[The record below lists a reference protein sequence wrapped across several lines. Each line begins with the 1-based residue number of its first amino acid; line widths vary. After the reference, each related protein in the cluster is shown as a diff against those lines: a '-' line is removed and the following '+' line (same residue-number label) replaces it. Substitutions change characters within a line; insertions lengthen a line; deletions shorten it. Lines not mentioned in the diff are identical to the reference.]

1 MQVVLTPEH
10 LSPLPLRTLRL
21 VFIQEFFFS
30 FFDKTQ
36 QLFVYPSAHHDDV
49 RTTYFSTA
57 MPTST
62 SISTT
67 SASRGYHLHVVFI
80 SFYSNHTVH
89 TITTLQLHMGEGG
102 GLVRR
107 ILFSAYSP
115 VSPFVILTLW
125 LWGNVTVYLVG
136 YIFCIIDCYICQ
148 DIFGRIYIIYSKLPY
163 VSGGALPSKLLY
175 SIYTTRKIQ
184 CNTTNN
190 YTKSILFT
198 FWN

>member
-102 GLVRR
+102 GVSSSDS
-107 ILFSAYSP
+107 IFSLFSSLTVCDTHAVTMRECYSI
-115 VSPFVILTLW
+115 FGGLYILYNRL
-125 LWGNVTVYLVG
+125 LYMSG
-136 YIFCIIDCYICQ
+136 YI
-148 DIFGRIYIIYSKLPY
+148 
-163 VSGGALPSKLLY
+163 
-175 SIYTTRKIQ
+175 
-184 CNTTNN
+184 
-190 YTKSILFT
+190 
-198 FWN
+198 W